1 VFLAGS
7 EDINLSNKQSDAKEM
22 ERWCLVR
29 ATQDEDLRRRLAVQ
43 DKSSFVRAE
52 AIRHITDQE
61 FLDPSPEVRA
71 AAIRRINS
79 PDRIKELALRE
90 TNGSL
95 QYHLLYDIR
104 DTDVIAHYAKSAVL
118 LETREKAVKLLE
130 DQTLLYK
137 IFIKAER
144 LGNDEEKYE
153 WRSLACAAFERITD
167 TAILLSI
174 ARDKKRSGTYR
185 KWAMMHIKSTA
196 LCEELIMDDFEAVAA
211 YAAANVKSQDVLMKA
226 VYHHTNPNVRYKA
239 MCGLDEQGLTEVIE
253 IHPDRGLRPSAVNM
267 YHNMPQS
274 MAIRLALEDPVPAVR
289 TAAIYRVNSRAVL
302 LFSAMND
309 PCDTPALIAYERL
322 KDMEDEVRW
331 RIIEEAV
338 SREPRLMAIR
348 FCRNKEMLMS
358 AAQNDPDEEIR
369 QRADE
374 RLKNKMYD
382 EVRNET

>member
-1 VFLAGS
+1 LP
-7 EDINLSNKQSDAKEM
+7 NKQSGPKEM
-22 ERWCLVR
+22 ERWRLAR
-29 ATQDEDLRRRLAVQ
+29 ITQDEDFRRDMARH
-43 DKSSFVRAE
+43 DKNSSVRAE
-52 AIRHITDQE
+52 AIRYITDQE
-61 FLDPSPEVRA
+61 FLYQSALHDPSPEVRG
-71 AAIRRINS
+71 AAIHRINS

-90 TNGSL
+90 TNGDI

-104 DTDVIAHYAKSAVL
+104 DADVIAHYAKSAVL

-153 WRSLACAAFERITD
+153 WQSLACAAFERITD
-167 TAILLSI
+167 AAILLSI

-185 KWAMMHIKSTA
+185 KWALMRMKEET
-196 LCEELIMDDFEAVAA
+196 LFDELIMDDCEAVSVC
-211 YAAANVKSQDVLMKA
+211 AAANAKSQDVLMKA
-226 VYHHTNPNVRYKA
+226 VCSHANPKVRYEA
-239 MCGLDEQGLTEVIE
+239 MCHLDEQGLVEVIE
-253 IHPDRGLRPSAVNM
+253 GHPDRALRTHAVNS

-289 TAAIYRVNSRAVL
+289 TAAVYRVTSRAVL
-302 LFSAMND
+302 LFAAMND
-309 PCDTPALIAYERL
+309 PCDATALVAYERL
-322 KDMEDEVRW
+322 KDTDDEVRW

-348 FCRNKEMLMS
+348 FCKNKEMLIFAS
-358 AAQNDPDEEIR
+358 QHDPDEEIR

-382 EVRNET
+382 EAPNET